1 MNAQSDINCAV
12 EAALIVERGKS
23 HKTIAALEAVV
34 STALCND
41 DLNELQQSQIT
52 NQLTSNRHK
61 ICLDNFSDRIK
72 VMENDRLSA
81 EKWAQEQ
88 SIRFNTQMQTQSIQF
103 NTQMQTNQSQMN
115 QILLLQI

>member
-1 MNAQSDINCAV
+1 MNAQSEINCEV

-88 SIRFNTQMQTQSIQF
+88 SIRFNTQMQT
-103 NTQMQTNQSQMN
+103 NQSQMN
-115 QILLLQI
+115 QMLNEMQQLRNRM

>member
-1 MNAQSDINCAV
+1 MNAQSEINCAV

-88 SIRFNTQMQTQSIQF
+88 SIRFNTQMQT
-103 NTQMQTNQSQMN
+103 NQSQMN
-115 QILLLQI
+115 QMLNEMQQLRNRM